1 MEAVGIVAAVAALFT
16 AIGVVFAVL
25 GLRGLQ
31 RTRRF
36 VAASASATGTV
47 TDSVG
52 RWYRDPGGGPGVSR
66 LSHPVVRFVTGDDED
81 ELSGTYRLA
90 AEISVD
96 RGEARVYSYDADGE
110 RFPLGTVSAGAPLR
124 VDEVV
129 IEPFNESSVFFINA
143 GEGEIEDL
151 R

>member
-1 MEAVGIVAAVAALFT
+1 
-16 AIGVVFAVL
+16 
-25 GLRGLQ
+25 
-31 RTRRF
+31 
-36 VAASASATGTV
+36 
-47 TDSVG
+47 
-52 RWYRDPGGGPGVSR
+52 
-66 LSHPVVRFVTGDDED
+66 VRFVTGDDED

>member
-1 MEAVGIVAAVAALFT
+1 VRRWSL
-16 AIGVVFAVL
+16 VL
-25 GLRGLQ
+25 GLCAALLFGYEGGTLSDYSQ
-31 RTRRF
+31 SCTSTGGFLSGRTIMCSSQ
-36 VAASASATGTV
+36 ALSLSG
-47 TDSVG
+47 SVG
-52 RWYRDPGGGPGVSR
+52 I
-66 LSHPVVRFVTGDDED
+66 

-110 RFPLGTVSAGAPLR
+110 RFPLGTVSVGTPLR
-124 VDEVV
+124 VEEVV

-151 R
+151 RYEGRIEPV